1 MTNNPYDWTQQN
13 PQVEIPR
20 PELAG
25 AAEGL
30 LRGRSFI
37 LLAGRGM
44 GKSVFLRQLQRE
56 LEGDDVRVFLFPE
69 PPIELTAQSCL
80 RQLGRKLGV
89 ETEGMDHASEVL
101 DEYFSRDVPRNV
113 VLLFDEFDRY
123 GRLPKDELESR
134 PGRDFFNSIE
144 AMRRSP
150 PRSGVVGVLAAGSIG
165 AFIFRDVLGSPFVD
179 RAGRTLI
186 SPFDRD
192 QLAALARPFAERGR
206 ELPAGVREA
215 LHLASGGNPAL
226 ATYGL
231 GELWPLDDPDERDVS
246 AAFTDFLE
254 VNRDFVR
261 GFQLSFSNPRLSDAP
276 QKVWDLIRKSDGTV
290 SRDALEAACG
300 PPSGPLHLDY
310 GDVLTL
316 LKAAGLIEITG
327 SMRADEVVV
336 RPVTSILNLPSRPAN
351 GSDLR
356 ERLRQDLESLL
367 FRLHVSSAD
376 FFRPGR
382 GGEGKKLV
390 PESVFAA
397 FLVLGLELLGWQAD
411 RETQRGAGRTD
422 VVLRWA
428 KSSEV
433 AVVETKIWGR
443 HDYRNV
449 QRQIESYWT
458 AETRAGAVVMLTDAE
473 MGDWPEKYRE
483 SCLQDVDVDVPEV
496 DPASPVRVRLH
507 VSTQTSDG
515 MAVEVDHFLLRL
527 PRGR

>member
-1 MTNNPYDWTQQN
+1 MNNPYDWTQQN

-20 PELAG
+20 PELSG
-25 AAEGL
+25 AVEGL

-56 LEGDDVRVFLFPE
+56 LEGSSDVRVFLFPE
-69 PPIELTAQSCL
+69 PPIEMTARSCL

-89 ETEGMDHASEVL
+89 ETEGMDHANEVF
-101 DEYFSRDVPRNV
+101 DEYLSRDVPRNV

-179 RAGRTLI
+179 RARRALI

-192 QLAALARPFAERGR
+192 QIAVLAGPFAERGR
-206 ELPAGVREA
+206 ELPVDVREA
-215 LHLASGGNPAL
+215 LLVASGGNPAL

-231 GELWPLDDPDERDVS
+231 GELWSLDDPDERDVT

-261 GFQLSFSNPRLSDAP
+261 GVQLSFSNPQLSDAP
-276 QKVWDLIRKSDGTV
+276 RKVWDLIRRSGGTV
-290 SRDALEAACG
+290 SRDDLEAACG
-300 PPSGPLHLDY
+300 PPAGLLQLDY

-316 LKAAGLIEITG
+316 LKAAGLIRITG

-336 RPVTSILNLPSRPAN
+336 RPITSILNLPSRPAN
-351 GSDLR
+351 GSRLR
-356 ERLRQDLESLL
+356 ERLGQDLESLL

-376 FFRPGR
+376 FFRPGKDAQ
-382 GGEGKKLV
+382 GKRLV

-397 FLVLGLELLGWQAD
+397 FLVLGLELS
-411 RETQRGAGRTD
+411 GRT
-422 VVLRWA
+422 
-428 KSSEV
+428 
-433 AVVETKIWGR
+433 T
-443 HDYRNV
+443 
-449 QRQIESYWT
+449 
-458 AETRAGAVVMLTDAE
+458 
-473 MGDWPEKYRE
+473 
-483 SCLQDVDVDVPEV
+483 
-496 DPASPVRVRLH
+496 
-507 VSTQTSDG
+507 DG